1 MQQEWKSFFINLLD
15 WIYKKKCYFC
25 RRSDESV
32 KMCSKCYDS
41 LEFLSYG
48 KRFAIDGVS
57 VYVAGVYEKNLQKLI
72 RGLKYHNQ
80 RDLAFYQ
87 AKFMWEYW
95 QHITD
100 ETGFEVVPVPLH
112 KDRQSKRR
120 YNHMEL
126 VAEEFCRLSGNIL
139 NTKLIKRV
147 KNTRPQYKLTPAER
161 AENLHN
167 AFEVDKSALPASA
180 QTCGKILI
188 LDDICTTGSTFAEM
202 IKTLK
207 NAGITDITCFAT
219 TTPKL

>member
-1 MQQEWKSFFINLLD
+1 MKTFFINLLD

-25 RRSDESV
+25 RQSRESV

-48 KRFAIDGVS
+48 KRLAIDGVS

-95 QHITD
+95 QNITD
-100 ETGFEVVPVPLH
+100 KKDFVVVPVPLH
-112 KDRQSKRR
+112 KERQYKRH

-126 VAEEFCRLSGNIL
+126 VAEEFCRLSGNTL
-139 NTKLIKRV
+139 NTKLITRV
-147 KNTRPQYKLTPAER
+147 KNTKPQYKLTPSER

-167 AFEVDKSALPASA
+167 AFKVDENGSN
-180 QTCGKILI
+180 CDKILI
-188 LDDICTTGSTFAEM
+188 LDDICTTGSTFTEM

-207 NAGITDITCFAT
+207 AAGITDITCFAT

>member
-1 MQQEWKSFFINLLD
+1 MKAFFIGLLD

-95 QHITD
+95 QNITS
-100 ETGFEVVPVPLH
+100 ESGFEVVPVPLH

-180 QTCGKILI
+180 HTCGKILI

>member
-95 QHITD
+95 QNITG
-100 ETGFEVVPVPLH
+100 ETNFVVVPVPLH

-147 KNTRPQYKLTPAER
+147 KNTRPQYKLTHAER

-167 AFEVDKSALPASA
+167 AFKVDTSALSD
-180 QTCGKILI
+180 CGKILI

-207 NAGITDITCFAT
+207 EAGITDITCFAT

>member
-1 MQQEWKSFFINLLD
+1 MKTFFIGLLD

-41 LEFLSYG
+41 LEFLNFG
-48 KRFAIDGVS
+48 KRLALDGVS
-57 VYVAGVYEKNLQKLI
+57 VYIAGVYDKNLQKLI

-95 QHITD
+95 QNITD

-112 KDRQSKRR
+112 KDREYKRH
-120 YNHMEL
+120 YNHMVL
-126 VAEEFCRLSGNIL
+126 VAEEFCRLSGYTL
-139 NTKLIKRV
+139 NTKLITRV
-147 KNTRPQYKLTPAER
+147 KNTKPQYKLTPKER

-167 AFEVDKSALPASA
+167 AFKVDKNSHIND
-180 QTCGKILI
+180 KILI
-188 LDDICTTGSTFAEM
+188 IDDICTTGSTFAEM

-207 NAGITDITCFAT
+207 AAGINDITCFAT
-219 TTPKL
+219 TTPKQ

>member
-1 MQQEWKSFFINLLD
+1 MKAFFIGLLD

-48 KRFAIDGVS
+48 KRLAIDGVS

-95 QHITD
+95 QNITG
-100 ETGFEVVPVPLH
+100 ETNFVVVPVPLH

-180 QTCGKILI
+180 HTCGKILI

-207 NAGITDITCFAT
+207 EAGITDITCFAT

>member
-1 MQQEWKSFFINLLD
+1 MKAFFIGLLD

-180 QTCGKILI
+180 HTCGKILI

-207 NAGITDITCFAT
+207 EAGITDITCFAT

>member
-1 MQQEWKSFFINLLD
+1 
-15 WIYKKKCYFC
+15 
-25 RRSDESV
+25 
-32 KMCSKCYDS
+32 MCSKCYDS

-48 KRFAIDGVS
+48 KRLAIDGVS

-87 AKFMWEYW
+87 AKFMYEYW
-95 QHITD
+95 QNITD
-100 ETGFEVVPVPLH
+100 NTDYIVVPVPLH

-126 VAEEFCRLSGNIL
+126 VAQEFCRLSGNTL
-139 NTKLIKRV
+139 NTKLITRI
-147 KNTRPQYKLTPAER
+147 KNTKPQYKLTPTER

-167 AFEVDKSALPASA
+167 AFKVNLSEMSN
-180 QTCGKILI
+180 CGKILI
-188 LDDICTTGSTFAEM
+188 IDDICTTGSTFAEM
-202 IKTLK
+202 IKTFHA
-207 NAGITDITCFAT
+207 AGVTDITCFAT

>member
-1 MQQEWKSFFINLLD
+1 MKAFFIGLLD

-32 KMCSKCYDS
+32 KMCSKCYNS

-48 KRFAIDGVS
+48 KRLAIDGVS

-95 QHITD
+95 QNITS
-100 ETGFEVVPVPLH
+100 ESGFEVVPVPLH

-126 VAEEFCRLSGNIL
+126 VAEEFCRLSGNTL
-139 NTKLIKRV
+139 NTKLVKRV
-147 KNTRPQYKLTPAER
+147 KNTRPQYKLTLAER

-167 AFEVDKSALPASA
+167 AFKVDTSALSD
-180 QTCGKILI
+180 CGKILI

-207 NAGITDITCFAT
+207 EAGITDITCFAT

>member
-1 MQQEWKSFFINLLD
+1 MPQDWKTFLTGLLD

-95 QHITD
+95 QNITS
-100 ETGFEVVPVPLH
+100 ESGFEVVPVPLH
-112 KDRQSKRR
+112 KDRQSKRH

-147 KNTRPQYKLTPAER
+147 KNTRPQYKLTHAER

-167 AFEVDKSALPASA
+167 AFKVDTSALSD
-180 QTCGKILI
+180 CGKILI

-207 NAGITDITCFAT
+207 EAGITDITCFAT

>member
-1 MQQEWKSFFINLLD
+1 MKAFFIGLLD

-72 RGLKYHNQ
+72 RGLKYHHQ

-180 QTCGKILI
+180 HTCGKILI

>member
-1 MQQEWKSFFINLLD
+1 MKQFFINLLD

-48 KRFAIDGVS
+48 KRLAIDGVS

-95 QHITD
+95 QNITS
-100 ETGFEVVPVPLH
+100 ESGFEVVPVPLH

-147 KNTRPQYKLTPAER
+147 KNTRPQYKLTLAER

-167 AFEVDKSALPASA
+167 AFKVDTSALSD
-180 QTCGKILI
+180 CGKILI

-207 NAGITDITCFAT
+207 EAGITDITCFAT

>member
-95 QHITD
+95 QNITS
-100 ETGFEVVPVPLH
+100 ESGFEVVPVPLH

-147 KNTRPQYKLTPAER
+147 KNTRPQYKLTHAER

-167 AFEVDKSALPASA
+167 AFKVDTSALSD
-180 QTCGKILI
+180 CGKILI

-207 NAGITDITCFAT
+207 EAGITDITCFAT